1 VTLLSVSNLRVV
13 FGSERGDL
21 AAVDDVGFDVAEG
34 RCSASSANPVAGR
47 A

>member
-13 FGSERGDL
+13 FGSGQGEL
-21 AAVDDVGFDVAEG
+21 PAVDDVGFDVAE
-34 RCSASSANPVAGR
+34 AR